1 MLVTA
6 LSVTCWRPALTV
18 NEALEKIYESLAND
32 NVELDAAIKDLKTAL
47 AAEGLKEAVVEP
59 TRLAQNNRQGRKL
72 MQSYFKK
79 KGVTVTFA
87 G

>member
-1 MLVTA
+1 MN
-6 LSVTCWRPALTV
+6 LTV
-18 NEALEKIYESLAND
+18 AEALEGIYESLAND
-32 NVELDAAIKDLKTAL
+32 NAEIDARIKDLKAAL

-59 TRLAQNNRQGRKL
+59 ARLAQNNRQGRKH
-72 MQSYFKK
+72 MQSYFRK

>member
-1 MLVTA
+1 
-6 LSVTCWRPALTV
+6 LTV
-18 NEALEKIYESLAND
+18 HDALEKIYVSLAND

-47 AAEGLKEAVVEP
+47 TEEGLKEAVVEP
-59 TRLAQNNRQGRKL
+59 ARLAQNNRQGRKL

>member
-1 MLVTA
+1 MTTA
-6 LSVTCWRPALTV
+6 
-18 NEALEKIYESLAND
+18 EALEKIYDSLAND
-32 NVELDAAIKDLKTAL
+32 NVELDAAIKDLKAAL

-87 G
+87 A

>member
-1 MLVTA
+1 MTA
-6 LSVTCWRPALTV
+6 A
-18 NEALEKIYESLAND
+18 EALEKIYESLAND
-32 NVELDAAIKDLKTAL
+32 NVELDAAIKDLKAAL
-47 AAEGLKEAVVEP
+47 AAEGLKEVVVEP

-87 G
+87 A

>member
-1 MLVTA
+1 LTTA
-6 LSVTCWRPALTV
+6 
-18 NEALEKIYESLAND
+18 EALEKIYESLAND
-32 NVELDAAIKDLKTAL
+32 NLELDAAIRDLKAAL

-59 TRLAQNNRQGRKL
+59 ARLAQNNRQGRKL

-87 G
+87 A

>member
-1 MLVTA
+1 LTTA
-6 LSVTCWRPALTV
+6 
-18 NEALEKIYESLAND
+18 EALEKIYDSLAND

-87 G
+87 A

>member
-1 MLVTA
+1 M
-6 LSVTCWRPALTV
+6 TV
-18 NEALEKIYESLAND
+18 HDALEKIYESLAND

-47 AAEGLKEAVVEP
+47 TEEGLKEAVVEP
-59 TRLAQNNRQGRKL
+59 ARLAQNNRQGRKL

>member
-1 MLVTA
+1 MTA
-6 LSVTCWRPALTV
+6 A
-18 NEALEKIYESLAND
+18 EALEKIYESLAND
-32 NVELDAAIKDLKTAL
+32 NVELDAAIKDLKAAL

-59 TRLAQNNRQGRKL
+59 ARLAQNNRQGRKL

-87 G
+87 A

>member
-1 MLVTA
+1 MTTA
-6 LSVTCWRPALTV
+6 
-18 NEALEKIYESLAND
+18 EALEKIYESLADD
-32 NVELDAAIKDLKTAL
+32 NVELDAAIKDLKAAL

-59 TRLAQNNRQGRKL
+59 ARLAQNNRQGRKL

-87 G
+87 A

>member
-1 MLVTA
+1 MTTA
-6 LSVTCWRPALTV
+6 
-18 NEALEKIYESLAND
+18 EALEKIYDSLAND

-87 G
+87 A

>member
-1 MLVTA
+1 MTTA
-6 LSVTCWRPALTV
+6 
-18 NEALEKIYESLAND
+18 EALEKVYESLAND
-32 NVELDAAIKDLKTAL
+32 NVELDAAIKDLKAAL

-59 TRLAQNNRQGRKL
+59 SRLAQNNRQGRKL

-87 G
+87 A

>member
-1 MLVTA
+1 VTTA
-6 LSVTCWRPALTV
+6 
-18 NEALEKIYESLAND
+18 EALEKIYESLAND
-32 NVELDAAIKDLKTAL
+32 NVELDAAIKDLKVAL

-87 G
+87 A

>member
-6 LSVTCWRPALTV
+6 AFISWRPAVTAA
-18 NEALEKIYESLAND
+18 EALEKIYESLAND

-59 TRLAQNNRQGRKL
+59 ARLAQNNRQGRKL

-87 G
+87 A

>member
-1 MLVTA
+1 MTVTDA
-6 LSVTCWRPALTV
+6 LDQ
-18 NEALEKIYESLAND
+18 IYDSLAND
-32 NVELDAAIKDLKTAL
+32 NAELDERIKALKTAL
-47 AAEGLKEAVVEP
+47 SLEGLKEAVVEP

-87 G
+87 TP

>member
-1 MLVTA
+1 LTTA
-6 LSVTCWRPALTV
+6 
-18 NEALEKIYESLAND
+18 EALEKIYESLADD
-32 NVELDAAIKDLKTAL
+32 NVELDAAIKDLKAAL

-59 TRLAQNNRQGRKL
+59 ARLAQNNRQGRKL

-87 G
+87 A

>member
-1 MLVTA
+1 METCNVTA
-6 LSVTCWRPALTV
+6 A
-18 NEALEKIYESLAND
+18 EALEKIYDSLAND
-32 NVELDAAIKDLKTAL
+32 NLELDAAIKDLKAAL

-59 TRLAQNNRQGRKL
+59 GRLAQNNRQGRKL

-87 G
+87 A